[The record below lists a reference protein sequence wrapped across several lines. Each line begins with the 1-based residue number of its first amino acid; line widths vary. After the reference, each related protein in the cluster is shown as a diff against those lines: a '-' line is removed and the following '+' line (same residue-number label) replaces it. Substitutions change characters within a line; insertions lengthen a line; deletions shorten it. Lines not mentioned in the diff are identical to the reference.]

1 MYSHPCPAHWPDEGS
16 SRFDRHPVRNQGGTK
31 LLRGMISPVHCLSKE
46 QQKGGRP
53 PEPPNLSL
61 LSHPSTKLFQLKG
74 RQEGS
79 LPDTALRHWVVLH
92 CLFVKTWWRGGCL
105 QVAGP
110 LSPAPSGW
118 RPQET
123 DNRAS
128 RTGSA
133 ACLALLQAL
142 GSWVEGVPLGPHPAS
157 QAVTG
162 GTTHRNHLLPRASAH
177 SEHTTKTCRRPRS
190 RLCQLRGGWETPEDR
205 RWPGETP
212 QQDIFMASGKWKT
225 TPKKGCLS
233 SIMSNCVVTKM
244 GA

>member
-53 PEPPNLSL
+53 PEPLNLSL
-61 LSHPSTKLFQLKG
+61 LSHPSTQLFQLKG

-79 LPDTALRHWVVLH
+79 LPDTALRHWVVLR

-123 DNRAS
+123 DN
-128 RTGSA
+128 
-133 ACLALLQAL
+133 
-142 GSWVEGVPLGPHPAS
+142 S
-157 QAVTG
+157 QQ
-162 GTTHRNHLLPRASAH
+162 N
-177 SEHTTKTCRRPRS
+177 
-190 RLCQLRGGWETPEDR
+190 RLCSLPGSLTGTRQLGRRGSTGT
-205 RWPGETP
+205 
-212 QQDIFMASGKWKT
+212 
-225 TPKKGCLS
+225 S
-233 SIMSNCVVTKM
+233 SRFPSSYWWDNT
-244 GA
+244 